1 MTLHTS
7 IRRIFSGAAALAAFC
22 CLTGPAGGALCETIR
37 INGSGAPLEMLKPL
51 ADAYMKNNPNIRI
64 EINKPLGSSGAVKAL
79 LAGALDLALSSKQLK
94 PEETAKG
101 ARAVEYGRT
110 PLMIVTGKGGGK
122 GSVTTRELEDIFSG
136 RTKKWPSGEIIRPV
150 LRPEGDIDT
159 TILRK
164 LSTGMDRALT
174 VAHGQKGA
182 LVAVTDP
189 ESNEVLAKTPGSVGA
204 AALCGFE
211 QQKLPLT
218 VLSLNGV
225 APTTRNLANGS
236 YPLAKEI
243 RFITTERISPPTRR
257 FLDYALSPKGRVL
270 AEKHGVAFEKTTAQ

>member
-1 MTLHTS
+1 MTARTS
-7 IRRIFSGAAALAAFC
+7 ILRLLAGVAALATIC
-22 CLTGPAGGALCETIR
+22 CLTGPAAAAHPETVR

-51 ADAYMKNNPNIRI
+51 ANAYMKSNPGVTIVI
-64 EINKPLGSSGAVKAL
+64 DKPLGSSGAVKAL

-94 PEETAKG
+94 PEEAAKG
-101 ARAVEYGRT
+101 ARAVEYGLT
-110 PLMIVTGKGGGK
+110 PLMIVSGKGGGR

-136 RTKKWPSGEIIRPV
+136 RTNKWPSGEIIRPV

-159 TILRK
+159 TIFRK
-164 LSTGMDRALT
+164 LSAGMDRALT
-174 VAHGQKGA
+174 IAHGQRGA
-182 LVAVTDP
+182 LIAVTDP
-189 ESNEVLAKTPGSVGA
+189 ESNESLARTPGSVGT

-236 YPLAKEI
+236 YPLAKDI
-243 RFITTERISPPTRR
+243 RFITTDRISPAARR
-257 FLDYALSPKGRVL
+257 FLDFVLSPKGRAL
-270 AEKHGVAFEKTTAQ
+270 AEKQGVVFEKSTAK